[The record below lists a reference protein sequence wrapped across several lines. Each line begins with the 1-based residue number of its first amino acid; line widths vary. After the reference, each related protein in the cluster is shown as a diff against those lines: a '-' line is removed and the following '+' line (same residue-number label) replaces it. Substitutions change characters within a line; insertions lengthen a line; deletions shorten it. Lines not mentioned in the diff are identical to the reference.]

1 MSQKVK
7 STHICRNSL
16 VRDLT
21 IAAFPNKYTFFSYIL
36 TVGVPK
42 SNGEKIKGG
51 VDIYLG
57 KEGVNGQGG

>member
-1 MSQKVK
+1 MIVDV
-7 STHICRNSL
+7 NVEL
-16 VRDLT
+16 YLAFRDLT
-21 IAAFPNKYTFFSYIL
+21 ITAFSNKYTFFSYIL